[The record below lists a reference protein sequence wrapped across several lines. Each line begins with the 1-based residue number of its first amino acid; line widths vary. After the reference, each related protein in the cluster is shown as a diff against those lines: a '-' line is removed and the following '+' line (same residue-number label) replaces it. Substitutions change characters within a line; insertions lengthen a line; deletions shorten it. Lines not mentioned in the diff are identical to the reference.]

1 MSEDAAAAIDNMND
15 SELYGRTLRVNFAR
29 PPKVTEQSSRPVW
42 ADDEWLKQYG
52 HGAGE
57 GINTEEGMKAE
68 SDDEEGDETTADGEA
83 VAKKKEKAKLPR
95 VYFGV
100 KIGIR

>member
-1 MSEDAAAAIDNMND
+1 LAEDAAAAIDNMND
-15 SELYGRTLRVNFAR
+15 AELYGRTIRVNFAR

-42 ADDEWLKQYG
+42 ADDEWLKLYG

-57 GINTEEGMKAE
+57 GVQTEETGDGDNK
-68 SDDEEGDETTADGEA
+68 EEVATGEDGEVVKKA
-83 VAKKKEKAKLPR
+83 VKPKLPR

>member
-1 MSEDAAAAIDNMND
+1 MND
-15 SELYGRTLRVNFAR
+15 AELYGRTIRVNFAR
-29 PPKVTEQSSRPVW
+29 PPKVTERSSRPVW

-57 GINTEEGMKAE
+57 GIATEQTNEAGETAV
-68 SDDEEGDETTADGEA
+68 GDDGEA
-83 VAKKKEKAKLPR
+83 ETKSGAPKLPR
-95 VYFGV
+95 VYFGI